1 MPAVPMNLRDQA
13 YQRFTRGLLAREI
26 HAGQFV
32 TQRQLTAITGMP
44 LGAIRE
50 LIPRLEADGLI
61 RTVPQRGMQV
71 AHVDVDLIRNAF
83 EFRTIIEREAAA
95 RFAVSAPDAELDE
108 IEEAHRAVLAAAAKG
123 MTPALVARAQRVDD
137 GLHERMV
144 DALGNAIVANAFRV
158 NFIKIRLI
166 RQSQTTLDAPLVE
179 PVMHAR
185 SRGGGAG
192 DRDAPGRGARPRAGH
207 RARAH
212 GRRRRGSPGG
222 ARHGFNHRGVTPT
235 TKGVPMRKTLIAL
248 ALAAV
253 AAPALS
259 QQVTI
264 RWGDVVPATHPSV
277 QMIERVAADVK
288 AKSNGRIAIQAFP
301 AGQLGGSRD
310 MIDAVANGA
319 QQIVTEGAANFGAWV
334 PSISVVEAP
343 YVWRDAAHLQK
354 AMSGPVGQKFNET
367 LVKARGMRILGTT
380 YYGTRHITT
389 TSKEVKTPADL
400 AGFKLRVPENDV
412 FKAMAEAW
420 GAKPTPMNFG
430 ELYLALKQNVVDG
443 QENPLP
449 TIKSGKFDEVQKY
462 LVLSGHIITP
472 RLVVVNEAFW
482 QGLSAA
488 DRKLVEDAIRAGIAW
503 QDEELA
509 RQEKSL
515 VDTFRAAG
523 MTVITPDANAFRA
536 PVLAKVP
543 KMFESKWG
551 AGTFEAIQAIK

>member
-1 MPAVPMNLRDQA
+1 MKR
-13 YQRFTRGLLAREI
+13 LAT
-26 HAGQFV
+26 V
-32 TQRQLTAITGMP
+32 TLT
-44 LGAIRE
+44 
-50 LIPRLEADGLI
+50 
-61 RTVPQRGMQV
+61 
-71 AHVDVDLIRNAF
+71 
-83 EFRTIIEREAAA
+83 
-95 RFAVSAPDAELDE
+95 
-108 IEEAHRAVLAAAAKG
+108 LAA
-123 MTPALVARAQRVDD
+123 
-137 GLHERMV
+137 
-144 DALGNAIVANAFRV
+144 
-158 NFIKIRLI
+158 
-166 RQSQTTLDAPLVE
+166 TL
-179 PVMHAR
+179 
-185 SRGGGAG
+185 S
-192 DRDAPGRGARPRAGH
+192 
-207 RARAH
+207 
-212 GRRRRGSPGG
+212 
-222 ARHGFNHRGVTPT
+222 
-235 TKGVPMRKTLIAL
+235 
-248 ALAAV
+248 LAAH
-253 AAPALS
+253 AQS
-259 QQVTI
+259 VTI
-264 RWGDVVPATHPSV
+264 RWGDVVPASHPSV
-277 QMIERVAADVK
+277 QMIERIAADVK
-288 AKSNGRIAIQAFP
+288 AKSGGRIVIQAFP

-389 TSKEVKTPADL
+389 TSKEVRSPADL

-488 DRKLVEDAIRAGIAW
+488 DRALLADAIRAGIAW

-509 RQEKSL
+509 KQEKAL
-515 VDTFRAAG
+515 VDTFRQAG

-536 PVLAKVP
+536 PVLARVP

-551 AGTFEAIQAIK
+551 AGTFEAIQAIR

>member
-1 MPAVPMNLRDQA
+1 MN
-13 YQRFTRGLLAREI
+13 
-26 HAGQFV
+26 
-32 TQRQLTAITGMP
+32 
-44 LGAIRE
+44 
-50 LIPRLEADGLI
+50 
-61 RTVPQRGMQV
+61 
-71 AHVDVDLIRNAF
+71 N
-83 EFRTIIEREAAA
+83 RTIAA
-95 RFAVSAPDAELDE
+95 
-108 IEEAHRAVLAAAAKG
+108 LA
-123 MTPALVARAQRVDD
+123 
-137 GLHERMV
+137 
-144 DALGNAIVANAFRV
+144 I
-158 NFIKIRLI
+158 
-166 RQSQTTLDAPLVE
+166 
-179 PVMHAR
+179 
-185 SRGGGAG
+185 
-192 DRDAPGRGARPRAGH
+192 
-207 RARAH
+207 
-212 GRRRRGSPGG
+212 
-222 ARHGFNHRGVTPT
+222 GV
-235 TKGVPMRKTLIAL
+235 
-248 ALAAV
+248 ALAAS
-253 AAPALS
+253 AQA
-259 QQVTI
+259 QNVTI

-277 QMIERVAADVK
+277 QMIERIAADVK

-389 TSKEVKTPADL
+389 TSKEVKSPADMV
-400 AGFKLRVPENDV
+400 GFKLRVPENDV

-488 DRKLVEDAIRAGIAW
+488 DRKLLEDAIAAGIAW

-509 RQEKSL
+509 KQEKSL
-515 VDTFRAAG
+515 LDTFKAAG
-523 MTVITPDANAFRA
+523 MTVITPDPSAFRA

-551 AGTFEAIQAIK
+551 TGTFEAIQAIK

>member
-1 MPAVPMNLRDQA
+1 M
-13 YQRFTRGLLAREI
+13 
-26 HAGQFV
+26 
-32 TQRQLTAITGMP
+32 TQP
-44 LGAIRE
+44 L
-50 LIPRLEADGLI
+50 
-61 RTVPQRGMQV
+61 
-71 AHVDVDLIRNAF
+71 
-83 EFRTIIEREAAA
+83 
-95 RFAVSAPDAELDE
+95 S
-108 IEEAHRAVLAAAAKG
+108 
-123 MTPALVARAQRVDD
+123 
-137 GLHERMV
+137 
-144 DALGNAIVANAFRV
+144 IV
-158 NFIKIRLI
+158 
-166 RQSQTTLDAPLVE
+166 
-179 PVMHAR
+179 
-185 SRGGGAG
+185 
-192 DRDAPGRGARPRAGH
+192 
-207 RARAH
+207 
-212 GRRRRGSPGG
+212 
-222 ARHGFNHRGVTPT
+222 
-235 TKGVPMRKTLIAL
+235 AL
-248 ALAAV
+248 ALAAAF
-253 AAPALS
+253 AAGA
-259 QQVTI
+259 QAQTVTI

-277 QMIERVAADVK
+277 QMIERIATDVK

-301 AGQLGGSRD
+301 GGQLGGSRD
-310 MIDAVANGA
+310 MIDAVANGV

-354 AMSGPVGQKFNET
+354 AMNGPVGQKFNET

-389 TSKEVKTPADL
+389 TAKEVRSPADMV
-400 AGFKLRVPENDV
+400 GFKLRVPENDV

-472 RLVVVNEAFW
+472 RLVVVNEVFW

-488 DRKLVEDAIRAGIAW
+488 DRKLLDDAIKAGIAW

-509 RQEKSL
+509 KQERSL
-515 VDTFRAAG
+515 VDTFKAAG

-551 AGTFEAIQAIK
+551 VGTFEAIQGIK

>member
-1 MPAVPMNLRDQA
+1 MKRWTMAVA
-13 YQRFTRGLLAREI
+13 VGA
-26 HAGQFV
+26 A
-32 TQRQLTAITGMP
+32 
-44 LGAIRE
+44 LG
-50 LIPRLEADGLI
+50 
-61 RTVPQRGMQV
+61 
-71 AHVDVDLIRNAF
+71 
-83 EFRTIIEREAAA
+83 
-95 RFAVSAPDAELDE
+95 
-108 IEEAHRAVLAAAAKG
+108 AAAAQ
-123 MTPALVARAQRVDD
+123 A
-137 GLHERMV
+137 
-144 DALGNAIVANAFRV
+144 
-158 NFIKIRLI
+158 
-166 RQSQTTLDAPLVE
+166 
-179 PVMHAR
+179 
-185 SRGGGAG
+185 
-192 DRDAPGRGARPRAGH
+192 
-207 RARAH
+207 
-212 GRRRRGSPGG
+212 
-222 ARHGFNHRGVTPT
+222 
-235 TKGVPMRKTLIAL
+235 
-248 ALAAV
+248 
-253 AAPALS
+253 

-264 RWGDVVPATHPSV
+264 RWGDVVGGTHPSV
-277 QMIERVAADVK
+277 VMIDRIAAEVK
-288 AKSNGRIAIQAFP
+288 EKSGGRIVIQSFP
-301 AGQLGGSRD
+301 GGQLGGSRD

-319 QQIVTEGAANFGAWV
+319 QQVVTEGAANFGAWV

-343 YVWRDAAHLQK
+343 YIWRDAAHLDK
-354 AMSGPVGQKFNET
+354 AMNGPIGEQFNET

-389 TSKEVKTPADL
+389 TSKEVRTPADMV
-400 AGFKLRVPENDV
+400 GFKLRVPENDV

-488 DRKLVEDAIRAGIAW
+488 DRKLLEDAIRAGIAW

-509 RQEKSL
+509 KQEKSL

>member
-1 MPAVPMNLRDQA
+1 MK
-13 YQRFTRGLLAREI
+13 
-26 HAGQFV
+26 
-32 TQRQLTAITGMP
+32 
-44 LGAIRE
+44 
-50 LIPRLEADGLI
+50 RLSIA
-61 RTVPQRGMQV
+61 
-71 AHVDVDLIRNAF
+71 
-83 EFRTIIEREAAA
+83 
-95 RFAVSAPDAELDE
+95 
-108 IEEAHRAVLAAAAKG
+108 
-123 MTPALVARAQRVDD
+123 
-137 GLHERMV
+137 
-144 DALGNAIVANAFRV
+144 
-158 NFIKIRLI
+158 
-166 RQSQTTLDAPLVE
+166 
-179 PVMHAR
+179 
-185 SRGGGAG
+185 
-192 DRDAPGRGARPRAGH
+192 
-207 RARAH
+207 
-212 GRRRRGSPGG
+212 
-222 ARHGFNHRGVTPT
+222 
-235 TKGVPMRKTLIAL
+235 AL
-248 ALAAV
+248 AIGAAF
-253 AAPALS
+253 AAGAHA
-259 QQVTI
+259 QTVTI

-277 QMIERVAADVK
+277 QMIERIAADVK

-354 AMSGPVGQKFNET
+354 AMSGPIGQKFNDT

-389 TSKEVKTPADL
+389 TSKEVKSPADMV
-400 AGFKLRVPENDV
+400 GFKLRVPENDV

-482 QGLSAA
+482 QGLAAA
-488 DRKLVEDAIRAGIAW
+488 DRKLLEDAIRAGIAW

-509 RQEKSL
+509 KQEKSL
-515 VDTFRAAG
+515 VDTFKAAG
-523 MTVITPDANAFRA
+523 MTVITPDPNAFRA